1 MNRLTQ
7 EDLRDVGAQQGPWDD
22 SDASEPGAGNWPT
35 GVAGSQAKMINLV
48 RAIEAEII
56 PRLMLA
62 HRTEPCNPVLPAQS
76 GKSGALTEEVAEF
89 SRLVLAHDVTVAYSY
104 VEALRSQGLSLETL
118 YLDVLAP
125 TARRL
130 GQLWEEDLC
139 DYTTVA
145 LGLWRLQQVLRELSP
160 AFAGDVECGSC
171 GRKALLASAPGEQHM
186 LGVFM
191 VSEFFRCI
199 VSEIFRREGWDVWGV
214 PPATRDELIETVH
227 GEWFDLVELSVSCE
241 GRLDVLAEDIQAIRR
256 ASQNRAVVIM
266 VGGPVFDDHP
276 ELAAVVGADAGAPS
290 KRDVPSEAEK
300 LLEKRARACAA

>member
-1 MNRLTQ
+1 MNRLTR
-7 EDLRDVGAQQGPWDD
+7 EDLTSAGAPQGSWDD
-22 SDASEPGAGNWPT
+22 SDALGLGAGSWPE
-35 GVAGSQAKMINLV
+35 GGAGSRAKMINLV

-62 HRTEPCNPVLPAQS
+62 HRTESCPILPAQS
-76 GKSGALTEEVAEF
+76 GKTEALSEEVAEF
-89 SRLVLAHDVTVAYSY
+89 SRLVLAHDVTVASSF
-104 VEALRSQGLSLETL
+104 VEALRAQGVSLEAL
-118 YLDVLAP
+118 YLDILAP

-160 AFAGDVECGSC
+160 AFAGEVECGSC

-214 PPATRDELIETVH
+214 PPATRDELIETVS
-227 GEWFDLVELSVSCE
+227 GEWFDLVELSASCE
-241 GRLDVLAEDIQAIRR
+241 GRLDVLTEDIQAIRR
-256 ASQNRAVVIM
+256 ASRNGAVVVM

-276 ELAAVVGADAGAPS
+276 ELASVVGADARAPS
-290 KRDVPSEAEK
+290 KRDVPAEAEE
-300 LLEKRARACAA
+300 LLLKKTRACAA

>member
-7 EDLRDVGAQQGPWDD
+7 EDFADGGSRQGSWDE
-22 SDASEPGAGNWPT
+22 SESADLEAGNWPT
-35 GVAGSQAKMINLV
+35 GDAGSRAKMINLV

-62 HRTEPCNPVLPAQS
+62 HRTELGNSVLSTQS
-76 GKSGALTEEVAEF
+76 GKSEGLTEEVAEF
-89 SRLVLAHDVTVAYSY
+89 SRLVLAHDVTVASSY
-104 VEALRSQGLSLETL
+104 VEAMRAQGVSLEIL
-118 YLDVLAP
+118 YLDILAP

-214 PPATRDELIETVH
+214 PPATRDELIETVG

-241 GRLDVLAEDIQAIRR
+241 GRLDVLTEDIQAIRR
-256 ASQNRAVVIM
+256 VSRNRAVVVM

-276 ELAAVVGADAGAPS
+276 ELAAVVGADARAAS
-290 KRDVPSEAEK
+290 RRDVPFEAEK
-300 LLEKRARACAA
+300 LLEKKTRACVA